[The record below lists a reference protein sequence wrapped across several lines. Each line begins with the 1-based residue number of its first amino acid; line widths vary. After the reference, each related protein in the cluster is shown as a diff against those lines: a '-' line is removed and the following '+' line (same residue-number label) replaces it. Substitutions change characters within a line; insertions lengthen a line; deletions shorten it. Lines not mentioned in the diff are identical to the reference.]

1 MGKAAKGKRRASGSV
16 RSKSTGTKT
25 SAGQPPRDL
34 ASRIRGLYGRVAR
47 QLDVDPSYVSRVARG
62 ERQSEAVVAV
72 LRRELTK
79 IVQYASKWKE
89 GPSRKSTREKFRK
102 G

>member
-1 MGKAAKGKRRASGSV
+1 MGKAAKGNRRASGST
-16 RSKSTGTKT
+16 RSKSKGSKT
-25 SAGQPPRDL
+25 SAANPPRDL

-47 QLDVDPSYVSRVARG
+47 QLAVDPSYVSRVARG

-72 LRRELTK
+72 LRRELNK

-89 GPSRKSTREKFRK
+89 GASRKPARKKVRK